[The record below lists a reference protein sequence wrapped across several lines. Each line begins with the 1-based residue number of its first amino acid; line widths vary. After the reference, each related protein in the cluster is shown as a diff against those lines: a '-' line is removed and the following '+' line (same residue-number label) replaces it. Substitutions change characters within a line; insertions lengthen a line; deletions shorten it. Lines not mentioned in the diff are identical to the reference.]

1 MNVFNSSDEHDN
13 KNVIWYE
20 RIRIAVIN
28 MIILILLLIWTFM
41 YSSIK
46 YDYINAVI
54 DINIYE

>member
-1 MNVFNSSDEHDN
+1 MNVFNSSDEHN